1 MIKIN
6 IKNQVLTYTN
16 NNIKKLFSISTA
28 TNGTGQQKGS
38 FCTPIGRHIIRAMIG
53 NNLPKYAIFKG
64 RRWTGEVFDKNNFSL
79 DNDYILTR
87 ILWLSGKEHGKNRL
101 GSVDTMQ
108 RYIYIHGTHDEE
120 NIGSPVS
127 HGCIRMLNDDI
138 IELFNLVSYGENV
151 EIIE

>member
-28 TNGTGQQKGS
+28 MNGTGQQKGS

-53 NNLPKYAIFKG
+53 NNLPKCAIFKG